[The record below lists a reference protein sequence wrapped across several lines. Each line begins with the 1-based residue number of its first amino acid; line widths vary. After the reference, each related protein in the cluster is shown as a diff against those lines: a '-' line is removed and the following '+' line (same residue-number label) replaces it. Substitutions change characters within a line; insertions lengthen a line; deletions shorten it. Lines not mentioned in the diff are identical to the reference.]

1 MWLNGYGAMQL
12 HDPGGYY
19 RFQVTGM
26 IEGFFWGVEIFDI
39 GNFGGKKIL
48 ATCFATVFVFWK
60 FLWLGNSA

>member
-12 HDPGGYY
+12 HDPGGYS

-26 IEGFFWGVEIFDI
+26 IKGFFGGVEIFDI
-39 GNFGGKKIL
+39 GNFLGKKIL